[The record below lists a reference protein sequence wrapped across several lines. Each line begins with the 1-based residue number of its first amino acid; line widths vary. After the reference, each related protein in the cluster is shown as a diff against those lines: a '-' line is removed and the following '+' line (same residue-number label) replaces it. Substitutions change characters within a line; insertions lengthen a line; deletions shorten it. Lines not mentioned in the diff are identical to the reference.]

1 MIKTSEITSL
11 KIKIKKIIKFC
22 IKILDFIMRGGI
34 MKNIGETIAS
44 LRKEKGMTQ
53 SELAEKMN
61 VTDKAV
67 SKWERNLSCP
77 DINTISKLANILDIS
92 VEELLKT
99 KKNNL
104 KTTKVKS
111 LSNLIFKVV
120 ALAMGISV
128 TVLNILNE
136 IDIKSSIILLS
147 IGLTCIGLYLLND
160 KDNKI

>member
-1 MIKTSEITSL
+1 
-11 KIKIKKIIKFC
+11 
-22 IKILDFIMRGGI
+22 

-77 DINTISKLANILDIS
+77 DIKTISKLANILGVS
-92 VEELLKT
+92 VEDLLKS
-99 KKNNL
+99 KNQNYS
-104 KTTKVKS
+104 TTRIKD
-111 LSNLIFKVV
+111 LTNLIFKVV

>member
-1 MIKTSEITSL
+1 MN
-11 KIKIKKIIKFC
+11 
-22 IKILDFIMRGGI
+22 
-34 MKNIGETIAS
+34 NIGETIAY

-67 SKWERNLSCP
+67 SKWERNLSCA
-77 DINTISKLANILDIS
+77 DINTIYKLANILGVS
-92 VEELLKT
+92 VEELLKS
-99 KKNNL
+99 KNQNYS
-104 KTTKVKS
+104 TTRIKD
-111 LSNLIFKVV
+111 LTNLIFKVV

>member
-1 MIKTSEITSL
+1 
-11 KIKIKKIIKFC
+11 
-22 IKILDFIMRGGI
+22 

-136 IDIKSSIILLS
+136 IDIKSSLILLS
-147 IGLTCIGLYLLND
+147 VGLTCIGLYLLND